1 MTISATKLIIAFIF
15 TIVGA
20 ATMSGQSAIDRL
32 QPLVETSARRL
43 VLAKQVA
50 FAKWDSRAPVEDP
63 TREAQIIMSAAK
75 EGQSKGL
82 NRTFVSDFFAAQIE
96 ANKLVQYS
104 LLAAWHRAGGAPKH
118 QPISLTNDIRPQLD
132 EIETAL
138 IAELVETEDIR
149 TNASCQD
156 ATAKAVAKYLAHRP
170 LGSLLAVALDRAL
183 EANCGCT
190 TAGKECMSKHI
201 SLARKFPRVNELS
214 LLASPSSRPQQT
226 VDNAVLRR

>member
-1 MTISATKLIIAFIF
+1 
-15 TIVGA
+15 
-20 ATMSGQSAIDRL
+20 MSGQSAIERL

-50 FAKWDSRAPVEDP
+50 FAKWDSRVPVEDP

-82 NRTFVSDFFAAQIE
+82 NRTFVSSFFAAQIE

-104 LLAAWHRAGGAPKH
+104 LLAAWHRAGRAPKH
-118 QPISLTNDIRPQLD
+118 QPISLTDDIRPQLD

-149 TNASCQD
+149 SNASCQD